1 MCKKIKKHVKARI
14 RRIQLEHDSA
24 RSLLTDDL
32 PVKST
37 DPISST
43 TTSLAAHS
51 TLIDLNRV
59 GIGLME
65 IVTEPD
71 FDEAFDSYSFARELA
86 LYLRSLGTC
95 EAQMSDGGFRVDV
108 NVSVHERDPKNP
120 NELLPGIRVEL
131 KNLNSF
137 NAVLKATEYEIER
150 QKKVV
155 LAGGRVELE
164 TRTYNSQTRTT
175 VSIRSKED
183 QYDYRFM
190 PEPNLLPL
198 VVYPS
203 QSLKI
208 VSDVD
213 KKCVNNPELIISDE
227 FLDQYR
233 QGLDQQFYVDFDKG
247 NIKSY

>member
-1 MCKKIKKHVKARI
+1 MRI

-32 PVKST
+32 IVKS
-37 DPISST
+37 ST
-43 TTSLAAHS
+43 STLQSDS

-59 GIGLME
+59 GMGLME

-86 LYLRSLGTC
+86 LTLRSLGTC
-95 EAQMSDGGFRVDV
+95 EANMSDGGFRVDV
-108 NVSVHERDPKNP
+108 NVSVHERDPNDP
-120 NELLPGIRVEL
+120 DRVLPGVRVEL

-150 QKKVV
+150 QKGLV
-155 LAGGRVELE
+155 LSGGRVELE
-164 TRTYNSQTRTT
+164 TRTYDSETRTT

-198 VVYPS
+198 VVYS
-203 QSLKI
+203 
-208 VSDVD
+208 SDNNHGLV
-213 KKCVNNPELIISDE
+213 VNHEFSDYISSIKPEDE
-227 FLDQYR
+227 K
-233 QGLDQQFYVDFDKG
+233 FYVDFNKG
-247 NIKSY
+247 IIKIQTRNR